1 MLYGIDDINDVAEI
15 IIVFPLLPLWA
26 AIQLIKISHTLSPDF
41 LIFDIGYRL
50 KVK

>member
-26 AIQLIKISHTLSPDF
+26 AIPLIKSLTHSLLIFLF
-41 LIFDIGYRL
+41 LILGTG
-50 KVK
+50 